1 MVRVRKIRV
10 CPECGQRTQPS
21 GFKTHLRLAHG
32 IVEPEASVIWK
43 QAAEVEVTD
52 WMEWFE
58 ERREVV
64 SRIAEVQE
72 ALGGQPS
79 AAAQERLARA
89 ATAYRE
95 RLEELDA
102 APLD

>member
-32 IVEPEASVIWK
+32 IVEPEASRIWD
-43 QAAEVEVTD
+43 QATEVEVTD

-58 ERREVV
+58 ERAKVAARIEQV
-64 SRIAEVQE
+64 SQAIQSDP
-72 ALGGQPS
+72 G